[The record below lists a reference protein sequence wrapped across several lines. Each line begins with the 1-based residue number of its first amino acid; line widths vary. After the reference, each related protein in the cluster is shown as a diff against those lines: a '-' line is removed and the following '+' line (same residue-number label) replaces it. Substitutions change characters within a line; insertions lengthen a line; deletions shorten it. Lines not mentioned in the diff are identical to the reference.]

1 MSPRT
6 PSTTTADPPTRRD
19 AVRQTAAGR
28 IADQLRT
35 RLLAG
40 DWPVTKPLPTVR
52 ALARRENVGH
62 AAVQQAYRQLEAEGL
77 VRARPRI
84 GRFPLP
90 LSPRQRQQKPL
101 TALHEAATEPIR
113 AALSSGL
120 SRTLIRR
127 ELLRRV
133 DELHAALCDRK

>member
-1 MSPRT
+1 MPRKN
-6 PSTTTADPPTRRD
+6 PSTTTPRQ
-19 AVRQTAAGR
+19 AVGHR
-28 IADQLRT
+28 IADQLRA

-52 ALARRENVGH
+52 ALARRENVSP
-62 AAVQQAYRQLEAEGL
+62 AVVQEAYRQLEVEGL
-77 VRARPRI
+77 VQTQPRI

-90 LSPRQRQQKPL
+90 LSPRQRQQKPVA
-101 TALHEAATEPIR
+101 ALNEAVSEPIR
-113 AALSSGL
+113 AALSAGL

-133 DELHAALCDRK
+133 DELYTALRDPD

>member
-1 MSPRT
+1 MSRTT
-6 PSTTTADPPTRRD
+6 PSTTTAGPATHRAARP
-19 AVRQTAAGR
+19 QTAGDR
-28 IADQLRT
+28 IAHQLRT

-40 DWPVTKPLPTVR
+40 HWPVTKPLPAVR
-52 ALARRENVGH
+52 TLARREQVSH

-77 VRARPRI
+77 VRTRPRI

-90 LSPRQRQQKPL
+90 LSPRQRQQKPVA
-101 TALHEAATEPIR
+101 ALREAVTEPIR
-113 AALSSGL
+113 TALSAGL

-133 DELHAALCDRK
+133 DELHAALRDTS